1 MGFSPFW
8 NLYRGS
14 DGRYL
19 ALGMLQ
25 DRRWPEICE
34 AIGQPELE
42 HDERFASRSAR
53 LVDHRQELIA
63 ILEEAFSQRPAD
75 EWLRRLSERGVFCA
89 RVQDY
94 EELSHDPQVIANGYI
109 VEVERPDGPPVRM
122 VATPVQLSK
131 TPTRIRGLA
140 PELGQHT
147 EEVLIEAGYS
157 WEEIDALRGEGAI
170 GPKQEDEPG

>member
-1 MGFSPFW
+1 
-8 NLYRGS
+8 
-14 DGRYL
+14 
-19 ALGMLQ
+19 MLQ

-42 HDERFASRSAR
+42 HDERFASRSGR
-53 LVDHRQELIA
+53 LGDHRQELTA
-63 ILEEAFSQRPAD
+63 ILEEAFAQRPAA

-122 VATPVQLSK
+122 VAVPQALS
-131 TPTRIRGLA
+131 A
-140 PELGQHT
+140 M
-147 EEVLIEAGYS
+147 
-157 WEEIDALRGEGAI
+157 LRGHSPCSCIWRSTSRLADFQPSSQAAGVGRARLSTE
-170 GPKQEDEPG
+170 